1 MAESNTAAA
10 PALNTPIE
18 SHRFDEKKGPI
29 GEDVPATKTKVEDD
43 DDEDEDMDALIEDLE
58 SQDGHAEEEEE
69 EDNTPGGARVIPE
82 DQLMTDTRLGLTEAE
97 VLVRRRKYG
106 DNQMKEEKEN
116 LILKFLM
123 YFVGPVQFVMEA
135 AAVLAA
141 GLKDWVDFGVIIALL
156 LLNAVVGFYQEFQ
169 AGSIVDELKKTLA
182 LKAVVLRDGQL
193 KEVEAPE
200 VVPGDILQIEEG
212 TIIPADGRIVTEDA
226 FLQVDQSAITGESL
240 AVDKHKGD
248 NCYASSAVKR
258 GEAFIVITAT
268 GDSTFVGR
276 AAALVNAANS
286 GTGHFTEVLN
296 GIGQA
301 LLVLV
306 VLTLLVVWVS
316 SFYRSNGIVDI
327 LRFTLAILI
336 VGVPVGLPAVVTTTM
351 AVGAAYL
358 AKKRAIV
365 QKLSAIES
373 LAGVEIL
380 CSDKTGTLTKNKL
393 SLAEPFT
400 VEGVDPED
408 LMLTACLAASRKKK
422 GIDAIDKA
430 FLKSLRYY
438 PRAKS
443 VLSKYKVLEFFP
455 FDPVS
460 KKVTA
465 VVESPQGERITC
477 VKGAPLFVL
486 KTVEED
492 HPLDEAIDM
501 AYKNKVAEFATRGF
515 RSLGVARKRE
525 GGNWEILGIMPC
537 SDPPRHDTARTVNE
551 AKRLGLSVKMLTGD
565 AVGIARETS
574 RQLGLGTNIFNAD
587 RLGLGGGGDMS
598 GSEVYDFVEAADG
611 FAEVFPQHKY
621 NVVEILQAR
630 GYLVAMTGD
639 GVNDAPSLKKADTG
653 IAVEGASDA
662 ARSAADI
669 VFLAPGLGAIIDALK
684 TSRQIF
690 HRMYSY
696 VIYRIALSIHLEIYL
711 GLWIAIL
718 NRSLN
723 IELVVFIAIFADIA
737 TLAIAYDNAPYSMTP
752 VKWNLPK
759 LWGISIV
766 LGIVLAIGTWITVT
780 TMYAHGPDGG
790 IVQNFGNLDE
800 VVFLQISLSENWL
813 IFITRANG
821 PFWSSIPS
829 WQLSGAVFAVDV
841 IATLF
846 CIFGWFEHNEQTSI
860 VAVVRIWIFSFG
872 IFCVCAGVYYILQD
886 NSGFDNLMHGK
897 SPKGTQK
904 QRSLED
910 FVVSLQR
917 VSTQHEKSQ

>member
-1 MAESNTAAA
+1 MSCICCYQSTN
-10 PALNTPIE
+10 
-18 SHRFDEKKGPI
+18 HYQGF
-29 GEDVPATKTKVEDD
+29 
-43 DDEDEDMDALIEDLE
+43 
-58 SQDGHAEEEEE
+58 
-69 EDNTPGGARVIPE
+69 
-82 DQLMTDTRLGLTEAE
+82 
-97 VLVRRRKYG
+97 
-106 DNQMKEEKEN
+106 
-116 LILKFLM
+116 
-123 YFVGPVQFVMEA
+123 FVGPIQFVMEA

-141 GLKDWVDFGVIIALL
+141 GLEDWVDFGVICGLL
-156 LLNAVVGFYQEFQ
+156 LLNAAVGFIQEFQ

-182 LKAVVLRDGQL
+182 LKAVVLRDGTL
-193 KEVEAPE
+193 KEIEAPQ

-240 AVDKHKGD
+240 AVDKHKSD
-248 NCYASSAVKR
+248 QCYASSAVKR
-258 GEAFIVITAT
+258 GEAFMVVSAT
-268 GDSTFVGR
+268 GDNTFVGR
-276 AAALVNAANS
+276 AAALVNQAS
-286 GTGHFTEVLN
+286 GGSGHFTEVLN
-296 GIGQA
+296 GIGTV
-301 LLVLV
+301 LLILV
-306 VLTLLVVWVS
+306 IFTLLVVWIS
-316 SFYRSNGIVDI
+316 SFYRSLPIVDI
-327 LRFTLAILI
+327 LRFTLAITI

-358 AKKRAIV
+358 AKKKAIV

-393 SLAEPFT
+393 SLAEPYT
-400 VEGVDPED
+400 VAGVDPED

-422 GIDAIDKA
+422 GMDAIDKA

-438 PRAKS
+438 PRAKG
-443 VLSKYKVLEFFP
+443 VLSKYIVKDFFP

-492 HPLDEAIDM
+492 HPIPEQIDQD
-501 AYKNKVAEFATRGF
+501 YKNKVAEFATRGF
-515 RSLGVARKRE
+515 RSLGVARKRGE
-525 GGNWEILGIMPC
+525 GAWEILGIMPC
-537 SDPPRHDTARTVNE
+537 SDPPRHDTARTINE
-551 AKRLGLSVKMLTGD
+551 AKRLGLSIKMLTGD

-574 RQLGLGTNIFNAD
+574 RQLGLGTNVYNAE
-587 RLGLGGGGDMS
+587 RLGLGGGGDMP

-621 NVVEILQAR
+621 NVVEILQQR

-690 HRMYSY
+690 HRMYAY
-696 VIYRIALSIHLEIYL
+696 VVYRIALSLHLEIYL

-723 IELVVFIAIFADIA
+723 IELVVFIAIFADVA
-737 TLAIAYDNAPYSMTP
+737 TLAIAYDNAPYSMSP

-759 LWGISIV
+759 LWGMSV
-766 LGIVLAIGTWITVT
+766 LLGVVLAVGTWITVT
-780 TMYAHGPDGG
+780 TLYAGGVGEDGHYVTGG
-790 IVQNFGNLDE
+790 IAQNNGNLDE
-800 VVFLQISLSENWL
+800 IVFLQVSLTENWL

-829 WQLSGAVFAVDV
+829 WQLTGAILVVD
-841 IATLF
+841 ILATCF
-846 CIFGWFEHNEQTSI
+846 CIWGWFENSQLTHI
-860 VAVVRIWIFSFG
+860 VTVVRIWIFSFG
-872 IFCVCAGVYYILQD
+872 VFCIMGGVYYLLQD
-886 NSGFDNLMHGK
+886 SVGFDNLMHGK
-897 SPKGTQK
+897 SPKGNQK

-910 FVVSLQR
+910 FGKFLMSLNVLYSQFTNILFSCLPPACLYPAREVPIKESRPNVTGLSRHVIASQHHRGAVPSSWYILQR
-917 VSTQHEKSQ
+917 FIRVANRHPFFLYVH